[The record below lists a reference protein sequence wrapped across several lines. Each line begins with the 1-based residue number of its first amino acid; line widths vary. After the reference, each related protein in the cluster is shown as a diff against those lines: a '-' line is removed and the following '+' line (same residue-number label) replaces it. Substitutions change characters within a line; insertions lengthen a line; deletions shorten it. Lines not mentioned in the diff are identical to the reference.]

1 MNFTEAFQAD
11 LRILERPRKTDK
23 LLDRSR
29 QLTHDIR
36 QRHHHTQR
44 HLSIYYSFCRNKGN
58 HNIGSLIKE
67 YGTHLLNLSQCQTFY
82 ANFEQFH
89 LYTFPLPAF
98 LSLTVI

>member
-44 HLSIYYSFCRNKGN
+44 HLTGNNSPGGQKGN
-58 HNIGSLIKE
+58 EDVSGLVKKKPTRAVDIVVALI
-67 YGTHLLNLSQCQTFY
+67 
-82 ANFEQFH
+82 
-89 LYTFPLPAF
+89 P
-98 LSLTVI
+98 